1 MTITASN
8 YFEQVDT
15 FINKLPA
22 AVKEAHDLV
31 TSLKNDG
38 IENPFKTGD
47 KDIDEVGAKLLEQAN
62 KVLQST
68 GPTAKPAAKK
78 SKATKKR
85 NTDILKKYMFD
96 ERHPLMLIDKGT
108 SQWNEAYDEFVEYI
122 KLNPQGKPGEF
133 ELITKAAKKPT
144 QINTDST
151 EKKKTVRKTV
161 RKKSVKS
168 VKSVAKKTTR
178 KKVQRKSAQSAA
190 KKSMPVK
197 KAKRM
202 AQKVATKAVKQARK
216 ADAKKAPVTV
226 KKLSLELQLIKQVAG
241 MAGKTY
247 TIDALRK
254 KALTIKNHMAEGR
267 IHDHVTTIKQLLTA
281 FNKLIDTAVDM
292 KADKVK
298 VTISKGKQTE
308 LSALVKNA
316 TVRVRTEFLAGAG
329 DKVVLTFLRVDP
341 DTGNIIYRGSDKD
354 NYVSVEGTI
363 HDMTDEGEPLAPV
376 KNVIIKEG
384 EPVYDPKDRFA
395 RRLTNLSGPK
405 KKSVQS
411 VAKKTT
417 RKKVQRKSAA
427 KKRTTKK
434 A

>member
-15 FINKLPA
+15 FISKLPA

-38 IENPFKTGD
+38 IENPFDTGD
-47 KDIDEVGAKLLEQAN
+47 KDIDEVGSKLLEQAN
-62 KVLQST
+62 KVLKDSAT
-68 GPTAKPAAKK
+68 PAAPKAAKK
-78 SKATKKR
+78 SVKSVKSVAPKKAT
-85 NTDILKKYMFD
+85 
-96 ERHPLMLIDKGT
+96 
-108 SQWNEAYDEFVEYI
+108 
-122 KLNPQGKPGEF
+122 
-133 ELITKAAKKPT
+133 AKKPT

-161 RKKSVKS
+161 RKKSEKS
-168 VKSVAKKTTR
+168 VKSVAKK
-178 KKVQRKSAQSAA
+178 SAS

-226 KKLSLELQLIKQVAG
+226 KKLSLELQLIKQVVG

-267 IHDHVTTIKQLLTA
+267 IHDHVNIIKQLLTA
-281 FNKLIDTAVDM
+281 FNKLIDTAVEM

-316 TVRVRTEFLAGAG
+316 TVRVRTEFLAGADDARILEMVKHFKKHHWASSNVDNDDTAFFEQINISPMEIG
-329 DKVVLTFLRVDP
+329 TSSSTGMDIKYYDVEKVIPKHGGFVK
-341 DTGNIIYRGSDKD
+341 IESA
-354 NYVSVEGTI
+354 VSG
-363 HDMTDEGEPLAPV
+363 V
-376 KNVIIKEG
+376 KNS
-384 EPVYDPKDRFA
+384 F
-395 RRLTNLSGPK
+395 

-411 VAKKTT
+411 VAKKNT
-417 RKKVQRKSAA
+417 RKKVQRKSVKSVA